1 VADSRQLA
9 EAVRA
14 ACIKAALDAYEEG
27 GVLGLCAEGRWEY
40 AVSALRQLDVAAVL
54 GAPSDAPPNEPAR
67 PWPGEIVANR
77 YCFGQTDGPETGSSS
92 DSI

>member
-1 VADSRQLA
+1 MSDEQRLA

-40 AVSALRQLDVAAVL
+40 AISTLRQLDVEAVAAGWGGRETDSPL
-54 GAPSDAPPNEPAR
+54 QDTKTAAR
-67 PWPGEIVANR
+67 ERN
-77 YCFGQTDGPETGSSS
+77 
-92 DSI
+92 

>member
-1 VADSRQLA
+1 VTDSRQLA

-40 AVSALRQLDVAAVL
+40 AISAMRQLDV
-54 GAPSDAPPNEPAR
+54 GALVATQATGPAIEEHD
-67 PWPGEIVANR
+67 GNR
-77 YCFGQTDGPETGSSS
+77 SELSSGQLP
-92 DSI
+92 

>member
-1 VADSRQLA
+1 MTDPRQLA

-40 AVSALRQLDVAAVL
+40 AISAMRQLDLAAL
-54 GAPSDAPPNEPAR
+54 IEAWPDRER
-67 PWPGEIVANR
+67 P
-77 YCFGQTDGPETGSSS
+77 
-92 DSI
+92 